1 VLVELREQ
9 METPARVGQ
18 VLIPFLEALL
28 LPVVEVAALGLRQ
41 VAMEVLVVAVE

>member
-1 VLVELREQ
+1 VLVELPEQ
-9 METPARVGQ
+9 TETPAPVVR
-18 VLIPFLEALL
+18 VLILFWEALL